1 LTSSS
6 EGPVSEWGVYLISA
20 FFIYDGVKPNFPRP
34 SDLDPHRVSE
44 TFMDRLFGIGSFVA
58 DESGIQ
64 G

>member
-1 LTSSS
+1 
-6 EGPVSEWGVYLISA
+6 VSEWGVYLISA